1 MPHDSSAEVVF
12 AERVIAAAPQQVFDL
27 LADPRMHK
35 VFDGSGTV
43 RDPHG
48 KYAARLTLG
57 AKFGMNMRIV
67 LPYRMTNTVV
77 EFEEGRRIGWR
88 HVGGHVW
95 RYVLTPEGNGTR
107 LREEFDYSTNR
118 ARPMLKVMNA
128 IERNEQAI
136 LTTLDNIE
144 RHFAKS

>member
-12 AERVIAAAPQQVFDL
+12 ADRFIAAPPQQVFDL
-27 LADPRMHK
+27 LADPRQHK

-48 KYAARLTLG
+48 KYPARLTLG

-95 RYVLTPEGNGTR
+95 RYILTPEGNGTR

-118 ARPMLKVMNA
+118 ARPMLKVMDA

-136 LTTLDNIE
+136 LSTLDNIE

>member
-48 KYAARLTLG
+48 KYPARLTLG

-144 RHFAKS
+144 RHLAKS

>member
-48 KYAARLTLG
+48 TYPARLTLG

>member
-1 MPHDSSAEVVF
+1 MPHDVNKELVY
-12 AERVIAAAPQQVFDL
+12 AERTIAASPQQVFDL
-27 LADPRMHK
+27 LADPRMHQ

-48 KYAARLTLG
+48 KHPARLSLG
-57 AKFGMNMRIV
+57 AKFGMNMRIG

-77 EFEEGRRIGWR
+77 EFEEGKRIGWR

-107 LREEFDYSTNR
+107 LVEEFDYSTNR
-118 ARPMLKVMNA
+118 ARLLLKAMNA
-128 IERNEQAI
+128 VERNEKAI
-136 LTTLDNIE
+136 IATLENIE

>member
-1 MPHDSSAEVVF
+1 MPHDAQRELVH
-12 AERVIAAAPQQVFDL
+12 AERMIAAPPQQVFDL

-48 KYAARLTLG
+48 KHPERLSLG
-57 AKFGMNMRIV
+57 AKFGMNMRIG

-77 EFEEGRRIGWR
+77 EFEEGKRIGWR

-95 RYVLTPEGNGTR
+95 RYVLTPEGSGTR
-107 LREEFDYSTNR
+107 LVEEFDYSTNR
-118 ARPMLKVMNA
+118 ARILLTAMNA
-128 IERNEQAI
+128 IERNEQSIIA
-136 LTTLDNIE
+136 TLDNIE
-144 RHFAKS
+144 RHFAGS

>member
-48 KYAARLTLG
+48 KYPARLTLG

>member
-1 MPHDSSAEVVF
+1 MPHDSSTEVVY
-12 AERVIAAAPQQVFDL
+12 AERTIAASPQEVFNM
-27 LADPRMHK
+27 LADPSMHK

-48 KYAARLTLG
+48 KYPARLALG

-95 RYVLTPEGNGTR
+95 RYVLTPEGAGTR
-107 LREEFDYSTNR
+107 LREEFDYSSNR
-118 ARPMLKVMNA
+118 ARLLLKAMNA
-128 IERNEQAI
+128 VERNEQSI
-136 LTTLDNIE
+136 LSTLDNIE

>member
-12 AERVIAAAPQQVFDL
+12 AERTISASPQEVFDL
-27 LADPRMHK
+27 LADPHMHK

-48 KYAARLTLG
+48 KYPARLSLG

-67 LPYRMTNTVV
+67 LPYPMTNTVV

-88 HVGGHVW
+88 HFGGHVW

-118 ARPMLKVMNA
+118 SRPMLKAMNA
-128 IERNEQAI
+128 VERNEQSI

-144 RHFAKS
+144 RHFTKS

>member
-12 AERVIAAAPQQVFDL
+12 AERTIAASPQQVFDL

-43 RDPHG
+43 REPHG
-48 KYAARLTLG
+48 KYPARLTLG

-95 RYVLTPEGNGTR
+95 RYILTPEGSGTR

-118 ARPMLKVMNA
+118 ARLLLTAMNA
-128 IERNEQAI
+128 IERNEQSI

>member
-12 AERVIAAAPQQVFDL
+12 AERVIAAAPRQVFDL

-48 KYAARLTLG
+48 MYPARLTLG

>member
-27 LADPRMHK
+27 IADPRMHK

-48 KYAARLTLG
+48 KYPARLTLG